1 MPIRRIFLNWDRPVL
16 PKLVDDLLQRSRS
29 TTHIDLSHLILV
41 FSGRQAERRCLEILT
56 ERAGGALCPP
66 MTATVGRL
74 PELLYLPKR
83 PFASTLVQQMVWA
96 QALQKTP
103 ESKLRRLM
111 QSIPDPEDQAAWLRL
126 GDLLR
131 RQHAELAGDQLDF
144 AEVWKRGTT
153 LPGFSE
159 SERWKLLA
167 AIQTDYWRLLDAL
180 ELWDQQTARL
190 EAIRRKECQTDHD
203 IVTVGTVDLNRTTR
217 AMLEQVADRVTAYV
231 PAPESMAD
239 HFDEFGCLLPDR
251 WADEKIDLRSD
262 QILMADDSK
271 GQCSQVVA
279 VLASLN
285 GEYSFDDISIGVPD
299 PQLVIPLQRTL
310 AEYDVPSHWP
320 IDRMLSATG
329 PFRLLE
335 TVADF
340 LENHSSSQ
348 FAALIRH
355 PDVGEWLNTRGL
367 NENWL
372 SEWDEY
378 FVQHLPPSLDDFPE
392 GKGADVAWK
401 LKREIQTLLSPFL
414 NQKKPLLE
422 WGTAVNSLLMTVYGD
437 RTFRSSHPEER
448 VVVEACQEL
457 QRVFAVEAELPE
469 SLDLPV
475 SATDAIRL
483 LLSNAD
489 CELYRGFDGPAIRM
503 TGWLE
508 LPLDDAP
515 VVIVTT
521 MNETFVPQSV
531 NHDLFLPNQL
541 RAHLGIEDNARRYA
555 RDLYLLSSLVSSRKV
570 LRLIVARRDV
580 SRNPLAPSRLLF
592 ATDPEQIAQ
601 RVLEFYDESNKDST
615 EKAPLPVPPSTR
627 QLAGQAA
634 FPIPRPGPLKKPHT
648 EFRVTEFRDYLASPY
663 RYYLR
668 HILGLSEISDEVTE
682 LDGAAFGTL
691 VHDVLSRFGSS
702 AAKDSRDPSNIA
714 EFLDQSLSEV
724 VRELYGEDPL
734 AAILIQKEQARRRLN
749 AFAEWQAEWRR
760 EGWQIHAVEHKIEDP
775 VPFDLGDGRSIFL
788 KGRLDRIDV
797 HPSTGDW
804 TIFDYKTGDAG
815 LSPDKTHRYKE
826 DWIDLQLPL
835 YRYLAS
841 PICHGGTIGLG
852 YIILPRDVNAVSAQF
867 AQWSEEE
874 LLHADDTARQ
884 IARRIL
890 DEDFWELLE
899 APPATMTEFDTIC
912 QSHVFGQEVWL

>member
-29 TTHIDLSHLILV
+29 SAHIDLSHLILI
-41 FSGRQAERRCLEILT
+41 FAGRQAERRCLEILT

-66 MTATVGRL
+66 LTATVGRL

-103 ESKLRRLM
+103 ESKLRGLM
-111 QSIPDPEDQAAWLRL
+111 QSIPAPEDQAAWLRL

-144 AEVWKRGTT
+144 AEVWKLGKS

-159 SERWKLLA
+159 AARWKLLA
-167 AIQTDYWRLLDAL
+167 SIQTEYWRLLDAL

-203 IVTVGTVDLNRTTR
+203 IVTVGTVDLNRATR
-217 AMLEQVADRVTAYV
+217 AMLELVSERVTAYV

-251 WADEKIDLRSD
+251 WADETIDLRSE

-271 GQCSQVVA
+271 SQCTQVVS
-279 VLASLN
+279 VLASLK
-285 GEYSFDDISIGVPD
+285 GEYSFDDIIIGMPD
-299 PQLVIPLQRTL
+299 PQLVVPLQRTL
-310 AEYDVPSHWP
+310 EEYDVPSHWP
-320 IDRMLSATG
+320 VDRMLSSTG

-335 TVADF
+335 AVADF
-340 LENHSSSQ
+340 LENHSSGQ

-367 NENWL
+367 PAKWL
-372 SEWDEY
+372 SVWDQY
-378 FVQHLPPSLDDFPE
+378 FVDHLPSSLDDLPE
-392 GKGADVAWK
+392 GRGVEVAWK
-401 LKREIQTLLSPFL
+401 LRREIQTLLSPFAD
-414 NQKKPLLE
+414 QKKPLLE
-422 WGTAVNSLLMTVYGD
+422 WGPSVNALLVTIYGE
-437 RTFRSSHPEER
+437 RTFHPGSPEGKIL
-448 VVVEACQEL
+448 VEACEEL
-457 QRVFAVEAELPE
+457 QRVFASDAELPE

-475 SATDAIRL
+475 SAAEAIRL
-483 LLSNAD
+483 LLSNSD
-489 CELYRGFDGPAIRM
+489 CELYRGFDGPAIQM

-515 VVIVTT
+515 VAIVTT

-555 RDLYLLSSLVSSRKV
+555 RDLYLLSSLVHSRKV
-570 LRLIVARRDV
+570 VRLIVARRDV

-592 ATDPEQIAQ
+592 ATDPEQIAR
-601 RVLEFYDESNKDST
+601 RVLEFYDEPEGGT
-615 EKAPLPVPPSTR
+615 EKHILPAPPSTR
-627 QLAGQAA
+627 LLAAQAA
-634 FPIPRPGPLKKPHT
+634 FPIPRPRPMKDPHS

-668 HILGLSEISDEVTE
+668 HILKLNEISDEVSE

-691 VHDVLSRFGSS
+691 VHEVLSRFGSS
-702 AAKDSRDPSNIA
+702 ATSESRDAGTIA
-714 EFLDQSLSEV
+714 EYLDNSLTEV

-749 AFAEWQAEWRR
+749 AFAGWQARWRQ
-760 EGWQIHAVEHKIEDP
+760 EGWEIHAVEYMVEES
-775 VPFDLGDGRSIFL
+775 VPFNLGDGRSISL

-797 HPSTGDW
+797 HPETGRW

-815 LSPDKTHRYKE
+815 AAPEKTHRYKG
-826 DWIDLQLPL
+826 DWLDLQLPL
-835 YRYLAS
+835 YRHLAR
-841 PICHGGTIGLG
+841 PLCQEGEIQLG
-852 YIILPRDVNAVSAQF
+852 YIVLPRDVNAVSEQLAK
-867 AQWSEEE
+867 WSQEE
-874 LLHADDTARQ
+874 LIHADDTARE
-884 IARRIL
+884 IARKIL
-890 DEDFWELLE
+890 DEQFWEELE
-899 APPATMTEFDTIC
+899 APAGTMSEFDTIC
-912 QSHVFGQEVWL
+912 QSHVFGQEIWL